1 MCVWFR
7 QTMHQSNK
15 ERKRENQIMKQQRHL
30 PPPSQPSFNLNNH
43 QQRQQTETVNPEEA
57 LASVERVKI

>member
-1 MCVWFR
+1 
-7 QTMHQSNK
+7 MHQSNK